1 MRSLNTQRP
10 WTVINDNRQKSK
22 HNRLYRISWPSIE
35 IYLSGLIAKMKHKL
49 GHIFFLSFLVGP
61 APVLSPT
68 HFSPLRREVHSGPLK
83 RSWGR
88 RQRRDITPPTPTST
102 RTLNCSASS
111 QKLSQPSASWTHTC
125 TDYSHTHHSIMFCT
139 KILLLTLNWPLLDK
153 NGVGGAFFCFK
164 EVKESEQSL

>member
-1 MRSLNTQRP
+1 MIIDRNPNTIVCIEFHDPPSNVCWDLSVWTNCKNEAQVRP
-10 WTVINDNRQKSK
+10 
-22 HNRLYRISWPSIE
+22 Y
-35 IYLSGLIAKMKHKL
+35 
-49 GHIFFLSFLVGP
+49 FFLSFLVGP

-68 HFSPLRREVHSGPLK
+68 RFSPLRREVHSGPLK

-111 QKLSQPSASWTHTC
+111 QQLSQPSASWTHTC

-139 KILLLTLNWPLLDK
+139 KILLLALNWPLLDK
-153 NGVGGAFFCFK
+153 NGVGGAFFLLQG
-164 EVKESEQSL
+164 S